1 MCGVLIRS
9 CVLCLQST
17 RLILDLNEQNERLK
31 EQMEELWQQHEVG
44 PCTAKHTAN
53 TTTDQTAQRNNTET
67 FSNDYSQ
74 LEQKQKITNA
84 GTDSVTCTDS
94 KLL

>member
-31 EQMEELWQQHEVG
+31 EQMEELRQRHEVG

-53 TTTDQTAQRNNTET
+53 TTTDHTAQRNNTLKR
-67 FSNDYSQ
+67 FQ
-74 LEQKQKITNA
+74 MITVN
-84 GTDSVTCTDS
+84 
-94 KLL
+94 